1 MKKKMTYV
9 APETEQMVISFEE
22 HFLDGS
28 VGVVGANSIDGWD
41 SDNEAW

>member
-28 VGVVGANSIDGWD
+28 VNSVGVSDVANWTGSEEDW
-41 SDNEAW
+41 

>member
-28 VGVVGANSIDGWD
+28 TQAEKVTIIESDWD
-41 SDNEAW
+41 

>member
-28 VGVVGANSIDGWD
+28 VGVASGSNFDWSGSEENWD
-41 SDNEAW
+41 